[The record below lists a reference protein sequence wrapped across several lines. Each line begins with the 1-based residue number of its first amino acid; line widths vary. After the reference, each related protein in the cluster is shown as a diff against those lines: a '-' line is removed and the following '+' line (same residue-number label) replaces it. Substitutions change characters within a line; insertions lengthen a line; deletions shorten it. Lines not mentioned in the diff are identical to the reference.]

1 VFVLPFAK
9 EYVPEACSD
18 TMGEPSEGEHMSG
31 NSLQRRDLVVLGA
44 SAGGV
49 EALRS
54 LVSLMPADLP
64 AAVLVVL
71 HVPPTGTSA
80 LPAIL
85 DRAGPLPARHARDG
99 DVLSAGQILVAPPD
113 QHLIVYDGA
122 VTLSRGP
129 QENGHRPAVDVLF
142 RSAARARGAR
152 VVGVVLSGA
161 LDDGAAGMVAVASR
175 GGACVVQ
182 DFEEALY
189 DSMPRA
195 AHDAV
200 EKAEV
205 LPVTDIPDALQRL
218 LADAVV
224 VPDEPA
230 PHLMEQEAAMADLDP
245 SAMHD
250 PDRPGHPSGFGCPEC
265 HGALF
270 EIKEGTLTRFRCR
283 VGHAWSPESL
293 VVRQTVALESALW
306 MALRSLEE
314 KATLSRQLEASAND
328 RGHGLTAARF
338 ADDALEA
345 LTAAETLRDL
355 IGSIGGGE
363 EATPA

>member
-1 VFVLPFAK
+1 MR
-9 EYVPEACSD
+9 EQS
-18 TMGEPSEGEHMSG
+18 SR
-31 NSLQRRDLVVLGA
+31 RRDVVVVGA

-54 LVSLMPADLP
+54 LVAALPVDLP

-71 HVPPTGTSA
+71 HVPPTGGSA

-85 DRAGPLPARHARDG
+85 NRAGRLPARHARDG
-99 DVLSAGQILVAPPD
+99 DTLVEGQILIAPPD

-142 RSAARARGAR
+142 RSAARARGPR

-175 GGACVVQ
+175 GGACLVQ

-195 AHDAV
+195 ACDAV
-200 EKAEV
+200 DGAEAVPVAHMPRV
-205 LPVTDIPDALQRL
+205 LARL
-218 LADAVV
+218 LAEE
-224 VPDEPA
+224 VPDTSPPA
-230 PHLMEQEAAMADLDP
+230 TDLMEQEAAVADLDP

-250 PDRPGHPSGFGCPEC
+250 TERPGTPSGFGCPEC

-270 EIKEGTLTRFRCR
+270 EIREGTLTRFRCR
-283 VGHAWSPESL
+283 VGHAWSSESL
-293 VVRQTVALESALW
+293 AARQTVDLESALW

-314 KATLSRQLEASAND
+314 KVSLSRKMEASAAG
-328 RGHGLTAARF
+328 RGHSLSAGRFSAEAA
-338 ADDALEA
+338 DALH
-345 LTAAETLRDL
+345 AAETLRDL
-355 IGSIGGGE
+355 IARIGAGGE
-363 EATPA
+363 AAPA